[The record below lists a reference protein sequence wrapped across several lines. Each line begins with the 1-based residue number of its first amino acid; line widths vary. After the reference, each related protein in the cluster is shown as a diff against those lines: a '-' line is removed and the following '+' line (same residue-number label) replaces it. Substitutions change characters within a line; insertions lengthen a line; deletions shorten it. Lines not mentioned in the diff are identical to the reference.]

1 MTMAANCVSTPTPN
15 QGGNAVE
22 IPLSREISAAR
33 SPVVINN
40 NNDDDASHRLQQ
52 DVDMSTADNRRSI
65 LVVVAAFAIMF
76 TSCGINFAFGVYQEL
91 YESMSSS
98 AEKNPFTGATP
109 AQIDLIGTL
118 AISLMTLGAPFASAW
133 CKSYSPRT
141 ITFAGGVMFALSNV
155 LASFG
160 QRLWHFILT
169 QGVLLGCGVCL
180 TYIPAMTV
188 APGWF
193 TTHRGLAIGIVSSGT
208 GVGGVAWA
216 PLLRY
221 LNNRIG
227 FRDTLRLTGAVSFIL
242 LGASA
247 TALTWAPTFERRARL
262 ETQTSRTRFLVPL
275 VDWRVARTRKFM
287 AQCISAAL
295 QGSAY
300 YAPVFF
306 FSAYARSLG
315 YSAAAG
321 ATFIAVSNG
330 ASAVGKIIIG
340 HMADR
345 LGRLNTL
352 LFTTFVSAVTALGL
366 WLPSTLS
373 GGDRDGKG
381 LFVAF
386 AILYGIFAG
395 AYISLF
401 PTALVELFGVQHFA
415 SVNGFL
421 YMARGFAAL
430 VGTPVAGVLI
440 RGSGSGGAQG
450 MGAAKAYEKTS
461 ILIGALLAAAT
472 VGVAWMRI
480 EAAISGNNRLR
491 WKA

>member
-1 MTMAANCVSTPTPN
+1 
-15 QGGNAVE
+15 
-22 IPLSREISAAR
+22 
-33 SPVVINN
+33 
-40 NNDDDASHRLQQ
+40 
-52 DVDMSTADNRRSI
+52 
-65 LVVVAAFAIMF
+65 MF
-76 TSCGINFAFGVYQEL
+76 TSCGINFAFGIYQEL

-98 AEKNPFTGATP
+98 SSEEQNPFTGATP

-118 AISLMTLGAPFASAW
+118 AISLMTLGAPLASAW

-141 ITFAGGVMFALSNV
+141 ITFAGGFMFGLSCV

-160 QRLWHFILT
+160 KRLWHFILT

-208 GVGGVAWA
+208 GVGGVVWA

-221 LNNRIG
+221 LNNSMG
-227 FRDTLRLTGAVSFIL
+227 FRDTLRLTGAVSFVL
-242 LGASA
+242 LSASA
-247 TALTWAPTFERRARL
+247 MALTWEPAFERRARL
-262 ETQTSRTRFLVPL
+262 ERQTSLRTTRFLATPL
-275 VDWRVARTRKFM
+275 VDWQVARSRKFM
-287 AQCISAAL
+287 AQCISASL
-295 QGSAY
+295 QASAY

-315 YSAAAG
+315 YSAATG
-321 ATFIAVSNG
+321 ATFIALSNG
-330 ASAVGKIIIG
+330 SSAVGKIIIG

-345 LGRLNTL
+345 MGRLNTL
-352 LFTTFVSAVTALGL
+352 LLTTFISAITALGL

-373 GGDRDGKG
+373 GGDRDGKN

-421 YMARGFAAL
+421 YMARGLAAL

-440 RGSGSGGAQG
+440 RGSSAAGAQG
-450 MGAAKAYEKTS
+450 DLWTAKAYLKTS
-461 ILIGALLAAAT
+461 ILIGALLTGAT

-480 EAAISGNNRLR
+480 EAAISGSNRSR